1 MMAITNGTAEYERKV
16 KPADY
21 ESRGAKLSLS
31 FTIAE
36 GDPNPELAVA
46 KVYDTVVAEV
56 HRRIGLNGPAYTE
69 RLAETDTAK
78 VEIKKGPMTVVP
90 GTGPKE
96 AAAVPPV
103 NPSGDVAIAAVR
115 PALGP
120 KPVVVEPPATTA
132 AGVPQANPTSSSSPT
147 VSTPAPEPAIGGSPD
162 PLAITAPIAD
172 PLVLDTPVQITDQD
186 LHAAVH
192 QAIEHKATAMQI
204 RELTAEFTGVVG
216 QSMTT
221 LPQDQRPD
229 FLRRLKELRSA

>member
-1 MMAITNGTAEYERKV
+1 MMAITNGVAEYERKV

-69 RLAETDTAK
+69 RMAETDTAK
-78 VEIKKGPMTVVP
+78 VPETPMGELASVYKLPEPAKASPEFTAKVEAEKAAIIE
-90 GTGPKE
+90 TIKE
-96 AAAVPPV
+96 AGAAAKV
-103 NPSGDVAIAAVR
+103 
-115 PALGP
+115 
-120 KPVVVEPPATTA
+120 
-132 AGVPQANPTSSSSPT
+132 VPQANPTSSLSQT
-147 VSTPAPEPAIGGSPD
+147 VSTPVPEPSIGGSPD
-162 PLAITAPIAD
+162 PLAIMAPSTE
-172 PLVLDTPVQITDQD
+172 PLVPVQITDQD
-186 LHAAVH
+186 LHAAAH
-192 QAIEHKATAMQI
+192 QALERKATAMQI

-221 LPQDQRPD
+221 LPQDQRPE
-229 FLRRLKELRSA
+229 FLRRLKELRPA